1 MIYHLK
7 RNEKYCIVYNME
19 HNIKYLWKN
28 KIAVFVSLSAL
39 LFLSCANDLSKTDT
53 AVTDILIT
61 SVGNAFSIV
70 KGDTYR
76 LQAKVLPEYA
86 SDKRLSFSSSAE
98 ETASVNP
105 DGLITAHKEGNAVI
119 TIRAANGVQKTI
131 NLTVTSK
138 PVPVT
143 DIEIEAVPESLY
155 IGDVYTLKAKVKPYE
170 ATDKKLE
177 YATTTSDIIAFT
189 DRGFGTIKALKEGN
203 ATITVSSAGTP
214 SVAETVTIEIKKK
227 PQIKYE
233 AKQAVMRESA
243 AGTYTF
249 EVQTIDGKLDYEPRF
264 TSNEDKLPWITG
276 APTITSRTDPDKDMI
291 SFTCTEN
298 KTVWDRRAY
307 IKFWD
312 KTAKAYIKNA
322 DDKKDLTVNIIQK
335 KNENPVV
342 HYRWVKGIN
351 APTAG
356 QKEEMPIIYNSTPTG
371 DYYEQPYVFKWNET
385 ADTNFYNVRKLDK
398 LYVQGQFPN
407 DYFKINGIDGREIQG
422 KDLSQCWA
430 KTAANMLHWWFEQNK
445 AYIDT
450 YKQKAAIEP
459 WKRPLYKH
467 DYIRGLTDEQEGKKS
482 YIANIFRAYTHNK
495 SYGGYIEDGL
505 TWYLYERNGQKTL
518 GSIYPGLFNDVFTFD
533 TRPINTER
541 CETKKE
547 FERSMNEAF
556 DKGRAIGLFWKGSK
570 GDKPYQHAV
579 TCWGAAYDEDN
590 NIICLYIAESNL
602 TEPALYPYGVQ
613 YRGNIYDEPE
623 KNRAYMYNYYLSKP
637 ENIYVDSIT
646 TLDLG
651 EEQWAEWLA
660 LHP

>member
-1 MIYHLK
+1 MKHI
-7 RNEKYCIVYNME
+7 
-19 HNIKYLWKN
+19 IKYLFKN
-28 KIAVFVSLSAL
+28 KKKTILFAAIAAL
-39 LFLSCANDLSKTDT
+39 LFLSCTNDLSKTDT
-53 AVTDILIT
+53 DTAVTDIHIT
-61 SVGNAFSIV
+61 SAGNAFSIV

-98 ETASVNP
+98 GIASVNAE
-105 DGLITAHKEGNAVI
+105 GVITAHDTGSAVI
-119 TIRAANGVQKTI
+119 TVKAANNIKKKIIV
-131 NLTVTSK
+131 TVTSK

-276 APTITSRTDPDKDMI
+276 APTITSRTDSDKDII

-450 YKQKAAIEP
+450 YKQKAAIEA

-505 TWYLYERNGQKTL
+505 TWYLYKRDGQKTL
-518 GSIYPGLFNDVFTFD
+518 GSIYPGLFNGVFTFD

-547 FERSMNEAF
+547 FERIMNEAF
-556 DKGRAIGLFWKGSK
+556 DKGRAIGLFWKGFK

-613 YRGNIYDEPE
+613 YRGNIYDEPAE
-623 KNRAYMYNYYLSKP
+623 NRTYMYNYYLSKP

>member
-1 MIYHLK
+1 MKHI
-7 RNEKYCIVYNME
+7 
-19 HNIKYLWKN
+19 IKYLFKN
-28 KIAVFVSLSAL
+28 KNKTILFAAIAAL

-53 AVTDILIT
+53 DTAVTDIHIT
-61 SVGNAFSIV
+61 SAGNAFSIV

-86 SDKRLSFSSSAE
+86 SDKSLSFSSNAA
-98 ETASVNP
+98 ETASV
-105 DGLITAHKEGNAVI
+105 DVEGVITAHDTGSAVI
-119 TIRAANGVQKTI
+119 TVKAANNIKKTI
-131 NLTVTSK
+131 NVTVTPA
-138 PVPVT
+138 PVPVA
-143 DIEIEAVPESLY
+143 EIKFEETPPESLI
-155 IGDVYTLKAKVKPYE
+155 IGDSYTFKAKAQPDE
-170 ATDKKLE
+170 ATNKELAYIVDNNKADVA
-177 YATTTSDIIAFT
+177 YD
-189 DRGFGTIKALKEGN
+189 GTVTARSEGTV
-203 ATITVSSAGTP
+203 TITVKSQSNPEITK
-214 SVAETVTIEIKKK
+214 TVTIEIKKK

-233 AKQAVMRESA
+233 SKQAVMRESA

-276 APTITSRTDPDKDMI
+276 APTIASRIDSDKDII

-322 DDKKDLTVNIIQK
+322 DGKEDLTVNIIQK

-342 HYRWVKGIN
+342 HYKWVKGIN

-356 QKEEMPIIYNSTPTG
+356 QKEKMPIIYNSTPTG

-450 YKQKAAIEP
+450 YKQKAGIEP

>member
-1 MIYHLK
+1 MKHI
-7 RNEKYCIVYNME
+7 
-19 HNIKYLWKN
+19 IKYLFKN

-53 AVTDILIT
+53 DTAVTDIHIA
-61 SVGNAFSIV
+61 SAGNAFSIV

-98 ETASVNP
+98 GIASVN
-105 DGLITAHKEGNAVI
+105 AEGVIMARDTGSAVI
-119 TIRAANGVQKTI
+119 T
-131 NLTVTSK
+131 VTPA
-138 PVPVT
+138 PVPVAG
-143 DIEIEAVPESLY
+143 IEFEEEPPESLI
-155 IGDVYTLKAKVKPYE
+155 IGDSYTFKAKVTPDD
-170 ATDKKLE
+170 ATEDKTLI
-177 YATTTSDIIAFT
+177 YGTTTPELIDISDT
-189 DRGFGTIKALKEGN
+189 DGTVHAKKDGTAS
-203 ATITVSSAGTP
+203 ITVTVARS
-214 SVAETVTIEIKKK
+214 SVAKTVTIEIKKK

-233 AKQAVMRESA
+233 SKQAVMRESA

-276 APTITSRTDPDKDMI
+276 TPTIASRIDSDKDII

-322 DDKKDLTVNIIQK
+322 DGKEDLTVNIIQK

-342 HYRWVKGIN
+342 HYKWVKGIN

-356 QKEEMPIIYNSTPTG
+356 QKEKMPIIYNSTPTG

-385 ADTNFYNVRKLDK
+385 ADTNFYNARKLDK

-407 DYFKINGIDGREIQG
+407 DYFKINGINGREIQG

-450 YKQKAAIEP
+450 YKQKAAIEE
-459 WKRPLYKH
+459 WKKPLY
-467 DYIRGLTDEQEGKKS
+467 DYKYVRGLSDTEENKKS
-482 YIANIFRAYTHNK
+482 YIANIFRAYTHNR

-505 TWYLYERNGQKTL
+505 TWYLYKRDGQKTL

-547 FERSMNEAF
+547 FERIMNEAF

-570 GDKPYQHAV
+570 GNKLYQHAV
-579 TCWGAAYDEDN
+579 TCWGAAYDADD

-623 KNRAYMYNYYLSKP
+623 QNSAYMFNYYLSKP
-637 ENIYVDSIT
+637 EDIYVDSIT

-651 EEQWAEWLA
+651 EEQWKAWLA
-660 LHP
+660 AH

>member
-1 MIYHLK
+1 MKHI
-7 RNEKYCIVYNME
+7 
-19 HNIKYLWKN
+19 IKYLFKN
-28 KIAVFVSLSAL
+28 KIAAFVSLSAL
-39 LFLSCANDLSKTDT
+39 LFLSCTNDLSKTDT
-53 AVTDILIT
+53 DTAVTGIHIT
-61 SVGNAFSIV
+61 SAGNAFSIV

-98 ETASVNP
+98 GIASVNVE
-105 DGLITAHKEGNAVI
+105 GVITAYEEGNAVI

-131 NLTVTSK
+131 NVTVT
-138 PVPVT
+138 PAPIAVA
-143 DIEIEAVPESLY
+143 EIKFEETPPESLI
-155 IGDVYTLKAKVKPYE
+155 IGDSYTFKAKVTPDD
-170 ATDKKLE
+170 ATEDKTLI
-177 YATTTSDIIAFT
+177 YGTTTPELIDISDT
-189 DRGFGTIKALKEGN
+189 DGTVHAKKDGTAS
-203 ATITVSSAGTP
+203 ITVTVARS
-214 SVAETVTIEIKKK
+214 SVAKTVTIEIKKK

-233 AKQAVMRESA
+233 SKQAVMRESA

-276 APTITSRTDPDKDMI
+276 APTIASRIDSDKDII

-356 QKEEMPIIYNSTPTG
+356 QKEKMPIIYNSTPTG

-385 ADTNFYNVRKLDK
+385 ADTNFYNARKLSK
-398 LYVQGQFPN
+398 LRREGFPSNYFMVTETINNTPRQGT
-407 DYFKINGIDGREIQG
+407 
-422 KDLSQCWA
+422 DLSQCWA
-430 KTAANMLHWWFEQNK
+430 KTASNMLHWWFEQNK
-445 AYIDT
+445 
-450 YKQKAAIEP
+450 
-459 WKRPLYKH
+459 
-467 DYIRGLTDEQEGKKS
+467 DYIEQYKAKSNIAPNSLLYRHNYIRNLPDEREGEKS
-482 YIANIFRAYTHNK
+482 DIANIFRVYTHDR

-505 TWYLYERNGQKTL
+505 TWYLYKRDGQKTL

-547 FERSMNEAF
+547 FERIMNEAF

-570 GDKPYQHAV
+570 GRLYQHAV
-579 TCWGAAYDEDN
+579 TCWGAAYDADN

-623 KNRAYMYNYYLSKP
+623 QNSAYMFNYYLSKP
-637 ENIYVDSIT
+637 EDIYVDSIT

-651 EEQWAEWLA
+651 EEQWKAWLA
-660 LHP
+660 AHP

>member
-1 MIYHLK
+1 
-7 RNEKYCIVYNME
+7 ME

>member
-1 MIYHLK
+1 
-7 RNEKYCIVYNME
+7 ME
-19 HNIKYLWKN
+19 HIIKYLFKN
-28 KIAVFVSLSAL
+28 KKKTILFAAIAAL
-39 LFLSCANDLSKTDT
+39 LFLSCTNDLSKTDT
-53 AVTDILIT
+53 DTAVTDIHIT
-61 SVGNAFSIV
+61 SAGNAFSIV

-98 ETASVNP
+98 GIASVNAE
-105 DGLITAHKEGNAVI
+105 GVITAHEEGNAVI
-119 TIRAANGVQKTI
+119 TIRAANGVQKAI

-276 APTITSRTDPDKDMI
+276 APTIASRTDSDKDII

-450 YKQKAAIEP
+450 YKQKAAIEA

-505 TWYLYERNGQKTL
+505 TWYLYKRDGQKTL

-547 FERSMNEAF
+547 FERIMNEAF

-570 GDKPYQHAV
+570 GRLYQHAV

-623 KNRAYMYNYYLSKP
+623 QNRAYMFNYYLSKL
-637 ENIYVDSIT
+637 EDIYVDSIT

-651 EEQWAEWLA
+651 EEQWKAWQA

>member
-1 MIYHLK
+1 MIHD
-7 RNEKYCIVYNME
+7 
-19 HNIKYLWKN
+19 IKYLFKN
-28 KIAVFVSLSAL
+28 KNKTILFAAIAAL

-53 AVTDILIT
+53 DTAVTDIHIT
-61 SVGNAFSIV
+61 SAGNAFSIV

-86 SDKRLSFSSSAE
+86 SDKSLSFSSNAA
-98 ETASVNP
+98 ETASV
-105 DGLITAHKEGNAVI
+105 DVEGVITAHDTGSAVI
-119 TIRAANGVQKTI
+119 TVKAANNIKKTI
-131 NLTVTSK
+131 NVTVTPA
-138 PVPVT
+138 PVPVA
-143 DIEIEAVPESLY
+143 EIKFEETPPTSLF
-155 IGDVYTLKAKVKPYE
+155 IGETYSIKAKAQPDE
-170 ATDKKLE
+170 ATNKELAYIVDNNKADVA
-177 YATTTSDIIAFT
+177 YD
-189 DRGFGTIKALKEGN
+189 GTVTARSEGTV
-203 ATITVSSAGTP
+203 TITVKSQSNPEITK
-214 SVAETVTIEIKKK
+214 TVTIEIKKK

-233 AKQAVMRESA
+233 SKQAVMRESA

-276 APTITSRTDPDKDMI
+276 APTIASRIDSNKDII

-356 QKEEMPIIYNSTPTG
+356 QKEKMPIIYNSTPTG

-385 ADTNFYNVRKLDK
+385 ADTNFYNARKLSK
-398 LYVQGQFPN
+398 LRREGFPSNYFMVTETINNTPRQGT
-407 DYFKINGIDGREIQG
+407 
-422 KDLSQCWA
+422 DLSQCWA
-430 KTAANMLHWWFEQNK
+430 KTASNMLHWWFEQNK
-445 AYIDT
+445 
-450 YKQKAAIEP
+450 
-459 WKRPLYKH
+459 
-467 DYIRGLTDEQEGKKS
+467 DYIEQYKAKSNIAPNSLLYRHNYIRNLPDEREGEKS
-482 YIANIFRAYTHNK
+482 DIANIFRVYTHDR

-505 TWYLYERNGQKTL
+505 TWYLYKRDGQKTL

-547 FERSMNEAF
+547 FERIMNEAF

-570 GDKPYQHAV
+570 GNKLYQHAV
-579 TCWGAAYDEDN
+579 TCWGAAYDADD

-623 KNRAYMYNYYLSKP
+623 QNSAYMFNYYLSKP
-637 ENIYVDSIT
+637 EDIYVDSIT

-651 EEQWAEWLA
+651 EEQWKAWLA
-660 LHP
+660 AHP

>member
-1 MIYHLK
+1 MKHI
-7 RNEKYCIVYNME
+7 
-19 HNIKYLWKN
+19 IKYLCKN

-39 LFLSCANDLSKTDT
+39 LFLSCTNDLSKTDT
-53 AVTDILIT
+53 DTAVTDIHIT
-61 SVGNAFSIV
+61 SAGNAFSIV

-76 LQAKVLPEYA
+76 LQVKVLPEYA

-98 ETASVNP
+98 GIASVNAE
-105 DGLITAHKEGNAVI
+105 GVITAHDTGSAVI
-119 TIRAANGVQKTI
+119 TVKAANNIAKTLDIDVKPFPVAISDIEFTSNLPNELYVGDGFMLNAKAKPDDATEDKTLIYGTTSPELIDISDTDGTVQAKKDGTAHI
-131 NLTVTSK
+131 TVT
-138 PVPVT
+138 V
-143 DIEIEAVPESLY
+143 
-155 IGDVYTLKAKVKPYE
+155 KA
-170 ATDKKLE
+170 
-177 YATTTSDIIAFT
+177 
-189 DRGFGTIKALKEGN
+189 R
-203 ATITVSSAGTP
+203 P
-214 SVAETVTIEIKKK
+214 SVAKTVTIEIKKK

-233 AKQAVMRESA
+233 SKQAVMRESA

-276 APTITSRTDPDKDMI
+276 APTIASRIDSDKDII

-356 QKEEMPIIYNSTPTG
+356 QKEKMPIIHNSTPTG

-385 ADTNFYNVRKLDK
+385 ADTNFYNARKLDK

-407 DYFKINGIDGREIQG
+407 DYFKINGINGREIQG

-505 TWYLYERNGQKTL
+505 TWYLYKRDGQKTL

-547 FERSMNEAF
+547 FERVMNEAF

-613 YRGNIYDEPE
+613 YRGNIYDEPAE
-623 KNRAYMYNYYLSKP
+623 NRTYMFNYYLSKP

>member
-1 MIYHLK
+1 MKHI
-7 RNEKYCIVYNME
+7 
-19 HNIKYLWKN
+19 IKYLFKN
-28 KIAVFVSLSAL
+28 KIAAFVSLSAL

-53 AVTDILIT
+53 DTAVTGIHIT
-61 SVGNAFSIV
+61 SAGNAFSIV

-98 ETASVNP
+98 GIASVNVE
-105 DGLITAHKEGNAVI
+105 GVIMAREEGNAVI

-131 NLTVTSK
+131 NVTVTS
-138 PVPVT
+138 VPIAVA
-143 DIEIEAVPESLY
+143 EIKFEEEPPESLI
-155 IGDVYTLKAKVKPYE
+155 IGDSYTFKAKVTPDD
-170 ATDKKLE
+170 ATEDKTLI
-177 YATTTSDIIAFT
+177 YDTTTPELIDISDT
-189 DRGFGTIKALKEGN
+189 DGTVHAKKDGTAS
-203 ATITVSSAGTP
+203 ITVTVARS
-214 SVAETVTIEIKKK
+214 SVAKTVTIEIKKK

-233 AKQAVMRESA
+233 SKQAVMRESA

-276 APTITSRTDPDKDMI
+276 APTIASRIDSDKDII

-322 DDKKDLTVNIIQK
+322 DGKEDLTVNIIQK

-342 HYRWVKGIN
+342 HYKWVKGID

-407 DYFKINGIDGREIQG
+407 DYFKINGINGREIQG

-450 YKQKAAIEP
+450 YKQKAAIEE
-459 WKRPLYKH
+459 WKKPLY
-467 DYIRGLTDEQEGKKS
+467 DYKYVRGLSDTEENKKS
-482 YIANIFRAYTHNK
+482 YIANIFRAYTHNR

-505 TWYLYERNGQKTL
+505 TWYLYKRDGQKTL

-547 FERSMNEAF
+547 FERIMNEAF

-570 GDKPYQHAV
+570 GNKLYQHAV

-623 KNRAYMYNYYLSKP
+623 QNSAYMFNYYLSKP
-637 ENIYVDSIT
+637 EDIYVDSIT

-651 EEQWAEWLA
+651 EEQWKAWLA
-660 LHP
+660 AHP